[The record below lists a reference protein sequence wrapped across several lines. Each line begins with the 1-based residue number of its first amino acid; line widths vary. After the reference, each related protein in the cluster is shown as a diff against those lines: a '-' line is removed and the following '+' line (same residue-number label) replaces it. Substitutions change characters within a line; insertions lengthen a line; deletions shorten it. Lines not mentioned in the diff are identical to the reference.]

1 MPIMRPRPAP
11 SGQDYVADAVSLG
24 VNEIMIDRLVRHF
37 YAQVREDP
45 VLAPIFEPRI
55 GDWEPHLQR
64 MCAFWASV
72 MLRTGDYHGQPMPM
86 HADLPVGAAHFDRWL
101 ELFGTSARRVC
112 GPAALLFI
120 ERARRIAQSLE
131 LGVATRRGLILRN
144 DERLPPPVSEIL
156 EGR

>member
-1 MPIMRPRPAP
+1 
-11 SGQDYVADAVSLG
+11 
-24 VNEIMIDRLVRHF
+24 
-37 YAQVREDP
+37 
-45 VLAPIFEPRI
+45 
-55 GDWEPHLQR
+55 
-64 MCAFWASV
+64 
-72 MLRTGDYHGQPMPM
+72 MPM